1 MNLME
6 ENARDI
12 QKELLW
18 LKNVLQLRS
27 QLNAGNANGYSDIL
41 DLAPP
46 KLGRSK
52 SGYAELIREN
62 KFGFTER
69 FLIILAAVPHV
80 KPELLDVFLQKNKT
94 TNQLFSEFG
103 GRISPQSNGF
113 LPTGETAMFVLAGNN
128 LDRRFSLLKPF
139 EGDHAFARNQILWL
153 EAVPEGEPILTGLLT
168 LSQEVLDKITSG
180 QVRKPT
186 FSAEFP
192 ARILT
197 TKMEWEDL
205 VLNPATFEQIE
216 EIETW
221 LTHKDTLM
229 RDWGM
234 EKVLKPGYKAL
245 FYGSPGTGKS
255 LSAALLGKKTGMD
268 VYRVDLSQMVSK
280 YIGETE
286 KNLAKVFNKAEH
298 KGWILFFDE
307 GDALFGKR
315 TQTKDS
321 NDRHA
326 NQQVSYLLQ
335 RIEEYD
341 GLVILASNLKSN
353 IDDAFLRRFQSI
365 IHFPMPNA
373 QERLRLWNNGFSKK
387 CKFHEEVDLSAI
399 ARKYEMS
406 GGSIVNV
413 VQFCSLKALKRHSN
427 LITLQEMIKGIKKE
441 YLKNGRTI

>member
-1 MNLME
+1 MKLME

-27 QLNAGNANGYSDIL
+27 QLNAGNANGYSDIQ
-41 DLAPP
+41 DLGPP

-52 SGYAELIREN
+52 SGYAELIKEN

-180 QVRKPT
+180 KVRKPT

-192 ARILT
+192 ARLLT
-197 TKMEWEDL
+197 TKMQWDDL
-205 VLNPATFEQIE
+205 VLNSATFEQIE

-229 RDWGM
+229 REWGM

-365 IHFPMPNA
+365 IHFPMPNV
-373 QERLRLWNNGFSKK
+373 QERLRLWKNGFSKK
-387 CKFHEEVDLSAI
+387 CKFHEDIDLPGI

-413 VQFCSLKALKRHSN
+413 VQFCSLRALKRNSD
-427 LITLQEMIKGIKKE
+427 LITLQDMLKGIKKE